1 MAELLTRG
9 YTVCIEWQ
17 YTEDTQK
24 TEGQSRQLI
33 AKNVV
38 GFIILI
44 DIKTLF

>member
-1 MAELLTRG
+1 MLTHG

-24 TEGQSRQLI
+24 IERQSRQLI
-33 AKNVV
+33 AKNAV

>member
-24 TEGQSRQLI
+24 TEGQSRQFVP
-33 AKNVV
+33 KYVV
-38 GFIILI
+38 GFIIQI
-44 DIKTLF
+44 D